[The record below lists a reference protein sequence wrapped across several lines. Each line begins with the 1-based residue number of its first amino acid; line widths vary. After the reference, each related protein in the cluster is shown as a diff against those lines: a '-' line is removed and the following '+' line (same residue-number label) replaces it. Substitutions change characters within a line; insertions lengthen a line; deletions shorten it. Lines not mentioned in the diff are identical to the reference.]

1 MISHGLQVYG
11 LRMVAKR
18 VPDKPEIF
26 FGGFND
32 IQQAVLSDISGF
44 KLGVFPT
51 RYLGL
56 PLNPKRI
63 TFSTLQ
69 PFVEKIT
76 GKLHSWTVK
85 TLSFAG
91 NIRLISS
98 EIYGMVNFWSSVF
111 ALPKQFYAKIDSL
124 CAAFLWKKR
133 TESARGARVAWKDVC
148 KPKAE
153 GGLGIRLLEEYEK
166 VFRLKQIW
174 NLFSNSGSLWVAWV
188 KAHVFG
194 RKGFW
199 LTEDSNRI
207 SRNIRSMLQ
216 LKNDLMDLLRCEIG
230 DGNRGSFWFDYWN
243 DMGQLL
249 LVMGQSGPRNLR
261 IPLNAT
267 VSRANKGWEM
277 VDPTCPIN

>member
-1 MISHGLQVYG
+1 MIT
-11 LRMVAKR
+11 R
-18 VPDKPEIF
+18 
-26 FGGFND
+26 N
-32 IQQAVLSDISGF
+32 QQRRLKHLASSPSI
-44 KLGVFPT
+44 T
-51 RYLGL
+51 R
-56 PLNPKRI
+56 LNPLEIPSSSQLSEPR
-63 TFSTLQ
+63 TEEVMEVLC
-69 PFVEKIT
+69 PR
-76 GKLHSWTVK
+76 LH
-85 TLSFAG
+85 G
-91 NIRLISS
+91 
-98 EIYGMVNFWSSVF
+98 SSVF